1 MTVVSVVAEVLSPA
15 RRAQV
20 LGSSYRRSVHQE
32 NREQRMAQIP
42 PFHSKKPGAMPV
54 HHDNDKCIE
63 IANIEAKDRIAGTGG
78 RPRCSRCS
86 RLA

>member
-1 MTVVSVVAEVLSPA
+1 
-15 RRAQV
+15 
-20 LGSSYRRSVHQE
+20 
-32 NREQRMAQIP
+32 MAQIP